1 MSLKARSIHG
11 NNKRYFLSTLL
22 HRDLLRWQT
31 VYIHLSSES
40 LAVLLNWLDTF
51 TLSYLKNGRKQ
62 INIRCSQI
70 CSYCGKIYVEKLKRG
85 GEIGVKGGKVCYL
98 VNSYQF
104 HILYHDLLLYLMPEK
119 NESCFSRTMCEC
131 IRYLW
136 LYYKISR
143 GEHLSYFSGVEKID
157 IDQGVFRDHKHFS
170 FLTHITKLKQF

>member
-1 MSLKARSIHG
+1 MTDSLYSFKQWKPRCAPQLTWYIYSFLFKEREKANQHS
-11 NNKRYFLSTLL
+11 
-22 HRDLLRWQT
+22 
-31 VYIHLSSES
+31 
-40 LAVLLNWLDTF
+40 
-51 TLSYLKNGRKQ
+51 
-62 INIRCSQI
+62 I
-70 CSYCGKIYVEKLKRG
+70 CSYCAKIYVEKLKRG
-85 GEIGVKGGKVCYL
+85 GEIGVKGGEVCYL

-170 FLTHITKLKQF
+170 FLTHINKLKQF